1 MELTEPSGLQEARGL
16 GGDEQERDKLLASDL
31 ADGED
36 HLMEI
41 EKSPQAL
48 PLRSQQDA
56 DLRILWEQWW
66 MQRRGR
72 VERRRGW
79 GESEAT

>member
-16 GGDEQERDKLLASDL
+16 GGDEQERDKLLASD
-31 ADGED
+31 

-48 PLRSQQDA
+48 PLRSQHDA